1 VKVRREG
8 EDRLWWVP
16 SEKGLFGGKSFYSVM
31 VCHDGIRFHG
41 KFLA

>member
-16 SEKGLFGGKSFYSVM
+16 SKKGLFGGKSFVM
-31 VCHDGIRFHG
+31 VCHDGVRFLG